1 MAVSRLAAHVLG
13 GQERDPG
20 DEGSS
25 PHAPF
30 QAWGPN
36 LLWGLYR
43 HELALDGGFLPR
55 DWLPIPRVTPRA
67 TL

>member
-1 MAVSRLAAHVLG
+1 M
-13 GQERDPG
+13 
-20 DEGSS
+20 
-25 PHAPF
+25 
-30 QAWGPN
+30 
-36 LLWGLYR
+36 LWGLYR